1 VDDEA
6 KPKSKSQLQKR
17 QYLIKTATTIPKK
30 RKDESGASGKMTPT
44 VLGPDGEYTGVVE
57 VKKKSKK
64 KKEKKS
70 SVIVAQ

>member
-1 VDDEA
+1 MDDEA

-30 RKDESGASGKMTPT
+30 RKEESGVSGKMTPT
-44 VLGPDGEYTGVVE
+44 TVGPDGEYTVVPE

-64 KKEKKS
+64 KKEKK
-70 SVIVAQ
+70 VVAQ